1 VATEDLAH
9 RAREL
14 LSMSGG
20 SASRSL
26 NQLVGLVSRQV
37 PGCSGATAAVWR
49 DAEPVVRAAS
59 HPDLAEL
66 FELQLTSGSA
76 PWLEALASLDSPA
89 GLDSPASTDSPASRG
104 TVSTGTVSTGTVS
117 TGTVSTGTVSTG
129 TVSCPDT
136 LDEERWPGFAAA
148 ALARGVRC
156 CVTLAQRSGDR
167 ALTLTL
173 TMFGARPRSLD
184 PDQLPLA
191 ELLVAFGGAV
201 MGNAAAYDG
210 VQRTVLRLRDSV
222 ESGSLLDQARGVLM
236 NASGCTADEAWQ
248 QMRARSA
255 AQHIT
260 MTEVA
265 HQVIASQGSRTQEA
279 DAPEAGAG

>member
-1 VATEDLAH
+1 VATEDLAR
-9 RAREL
+9 RAHEL
-14 LSMSGG
+14 LAMTGG

-26 NQLVGLVSRQV
+26 NQLVGLVARQV
-37 PGCSGATAAVWR
+37 PGCSGATSAVWH

-66 FELQLTSGSA
+66 FELQLTAGAA
-76 PWLEALASLDSPA
+76 PWLDALASN
-89 GLDSPASTDSPASRG
+89 
-104 TVSTGTVSTGTVS
+104 
-117 TGTVSTGTVSTG
+117 G

-136 LDEERWPGFAAA
+136 LEEGRWPGFAAA

-156 CVTLAQRSGDR
+156 CVTVTQRSGDR
-167 ALTLTL
+167 ALTL

-222 ESGSLLDQARGVLM
+222 ESVSLLDQARGVLM

-265 HQVIASQGSRTQEA
+265 HQVIAS
-279 DAPEAGAG
+279 

>member
-1 VATEDLAH
+1 MATEDLVH

-14 LSMSGG
+14 LSMTGG

-37 PGCSGATAAVWR
+37 PGCSGATSAVWR
-49 DAEPVVRAAS
+49 EHRAGGPGGQPS
-59 HPDLAEL
+59 RP
-66 FELQLTSGSA
+66 A
-76 PWLEALASLDSPA
+76 PSSSNCSWPPA
-89 GLDSPASTDSPASRG
+89 RRPGWTPWPAWTPRPARTAPRAG
-104 TVSTGTVSTGTVS
+104 
-117 TGTVSTGTVSTG
+117 TG

-136 LDEERWPGFAAA
+136 LEEERWPGFAAA

-156 CVTLAQRSGDR
+156 CVTLAQRSGER
-167 ALTLTL
+167 ALTL

-184 PDQLPLA
+184 ADQLPLA

-201 MGNAAAYDG
+201 MGNAVAYDG

-236 NASGCTADEAWQ
+236 NARGCSAEEAWQ
-248 QMRARSA
+248 QMRAMSA

-265 HQVIASQGSRTQEA
+265 QQVIASQGEN
-279 DAPEAGAG
+279 APEAGAG

>member
-1 VATEDLAH
+1 MATEDLAH

-14 LSMSGG
+14 LSMTGG

-37 PGCSGATAAVWR
+37 PGCSGAASAVWR
-49 DAEPVVRAAS
+49 ETEPVVRAAS

-66 FELQLTSGSA
+66 FELQLAAGSA
-76 PWLEALASLDSPA
+76 PWLDALASLDSPA
-89 GLDSPASTDSPASRG
+89 SMGTASM
-104 TVSTGTVSTGTVS
+104 
-117 TGTVSTGTVSTG
+117 G

-136 LDEERWPGFAAA
+136 LEEERWPGFAAA

-156 CVTLAQRSGDR
+156 CVTLAQRSGER
-167 ALTLTL
+167 ALTL

-201 MGNAAAYDG
+201 MGNAVAYDG
-210 VQRTVLRLRDSV
+210 VQRTVLRLRHSV

-236 NASGCTADEAWQ
+236 NARGCTAEEAWQ
-248 QMRARSA
+248 QMRAMSA
-255 AQHIT
+255 AQHLT

-265 HQVIASQGSRTQEA
+265 ERVIATQGEN
-279 DAPEAGAG
+279 APEAGAG

>member
-1 VATEDLAH
+1 MATEDLVH

-14 LSMSGG
+14 LSMTGG

-37 PGCSGATAAVWR
+37 PGCSGATSAVWR
-49 DAEPVVRAAS
+49 ETEPVVRAAS

-66 FELQLTSGSA
+66 FELQLASGSA
-76 PWLEALASLDSPA
+76 PWLDALASLDSPA
-89 GLDSPASTDSPASRG
+89 APDSPA
-104 TVSTGTVSTGTVS
+104 
-117 TGTVSTGTVSTG
+117 STG

-136 LDEERWPGFAAA
+136 LEEERWPGFAAA

-156 CVTLAQRSGDR
+156 CVTLAQRSGER
-167 ALTLTL
+167 ALTL

-184 PDQLPLA
+184 TDQLPLA

-201 MGNAAAYDG
+201 MGNAVAYDG

-236 NASGCTADEAWQ
+236 NARGCSAEEAWQ
-248 QMRARSA
+248 QMRAMSA

-265 HQVIASQGSRTQEA
+265 QQVIASQGENT
-279 DAPEAGAG
+279 PEAGAG

>member
-1 VATEDLAH
+1 MATEDLVG

-14 LSMSGG
+14 LSMTGG

-26 NQLVGLVSRQV
+26 NQLVGLVSREV
-37 PGCSGATAAVWR
+37 PGCSGATSAVWH
-49 DAEPVVRAAS
+49 DTEPVVRAAT

-66 FELQLTSGSA
+66 FDLQLAVGAA
-76 PWLEALASLDSPA
+76 PWLDALA
-89 GLDSPASTDSPASRG
+89 GLDSVDRDSLGSTASLASAG
-104 TVSTGTVSTGTVS
+104 TVT
-117 TGTVSTGTVSTG
+117 
-129 TVSCPDT
+129 CPDT

-156 CVTLAQRSGDR
+156 CVTLAQRSGER
-167 ALTLTL
+167 ALTL

-184 PDQLPLA
+184 PDKLPLA

-222 ESGSLLDQARGVLM
+222 ESGALLDQARGMLM
-236 NASGCTADEAWQ
+236 NAHGCSADEAGQ
-248 QMRARSA
+248 QMRAMSA
-255 AQHIT
+255 AEHLT

-265 HQVIASQGSRTQEA
+265 RRVIASQGAGT
-279 DAPEAGAG
+279 PEAGAS

>member
-1 VATEDLAH
+1 VATEDLAR

-14 LSMSGG
+14 LSMTGG

-37 PGCSGATAAVWR
+37 PGCSGATSAVWR
-49 DAEPVVRAAS
+49 GTEPVVRAAS

-66 FELQLTSGSA
+66 FELQLTAGSA
-76 PWLEALASLDSPA
+76 PWLDALS
-89 GLDSPASTDSPASRG
+89 GLDSPD
-104 TVSTGTVSTGTVS
+104 STGTVT
-117 TGTVSTGTVSTG
+117 
-129 TVSCPDT
+129 CLDT

-156 CVTLAQRSGDR
+156 CVTVAQRSGDQ
-167 ALTLTL
+167 ALTL

-201 MGNAAAYDG
+201 MGNADAYDG
-210 VQRTVLRLRDSV
+210 VQRTVYRLRDSV
-222 ESGSLLDQARGVLM
+222 ESSALLDQARGVLM
-236 NASGCTADEAWQ
+236 HARGCSADDAWQ
-248 QMRARSA
+248 QMRAMSA

-265 HQVIASQGSRTQEA
+265 QQVIESQGAGTS
-279 DAPEAGAG
+279 EAGAG

>member
-1 VATEDLAH
+1 VATEDLAR

-14 LSMSGG
+14 LSMTGG

-37 PGCSGATAAVWR
+37 PGCSGATSAVWR
-49 DAEPVVRAAS
+49 EDEPVVRAAS

-66 FELQLTSGSA
+66 FELQLTTGSA
-76 PWLEALASLDSPA
+76 PWLDALA
-89 GLDSPASTDSPASRG
+89 GLESPASTGPASTG
-104 TVSTGTVSTGTVS
+104 PASTGTVT
-117 TGTVSTGTVSTG
+117 
-129 TVSCPDT
+129 CPDT

-156 CVTLAQRSGDR
+156 CVTVAQRSGDQ
-167 ALTLTL
+167 ALTL

-201 MGNAAAYDG
+201 MGNADAYDG
-210 VQRTVLRLRDSV
+210 VQRTVYRLRDSV
-222 ESGSLLDQARGVLM
+222 ESSALLDQARGVLM
-236 NASGCTADEAWQ
+236 HARGCSADDAWQ
-248 QMRARSA
+248 QMRAMSA

-265 HQVIASQGSRTQEA
+265 QQVIESQGAGTS
-279 DAPEAGAG
+279 EAGAS

>member
-1 VATEDLAH
+1 MATEDLAR

-14 LSMSGG
+14 LSMTGG

-37 PGCSGATAAVWR
+37 PGCSGATSAMWR
-49 DAEPVVRAAS
+49 DTEPVIRAAS

-66 FELQLTSGSA
+66 FELQLTTGSA
-76 PWLEALASLDSPA
+76 PWLDALA
-89 GLDSPASTDSPASRG
+89 GLESPASTDPA
-104 TVSTGTVSTGTVS
+104 STGTVT
-117 TGTVSTGTVSTG
+117 
-129 TVSCPDT
+129 CPDT

-156 CVTLAQRSGDR
+156 CVTVAQRPGDQ
-167 ALTLTL
+167 ALTL

-201 MGNAAAYDG
+201 MGNADAYDG
-210 VQRTVLRLRDSV
+210 VQRTVYRLRDSV
-222 ESGSLLDQARGVLM
+222 ESSALLDQARGVLM
-236 NASGCTADEAWQ
+236 HARGCSADDAWQ
-248 QMRARSA
+248 QMRAMSA

-265 HQVIASQGSRTQEA
+265 QQVIESQGAGTS
-279 DAPEAGAG
+279 EAGAS

>member
-37 PGCSGATAAVWR
+37 PGCSGATAAVWH

-76 PWLEALASLDSPA
+76 PWLEALA
-89 GLDSPASTDSPASRG
+89 GLDFPASTGMA
-104 TVSTGTVSTGTVS
+104 
-117 TGTVSTGTVSTG
+117 STG

-167 ALTLTL
+167 ALTL

-265 HQVIASQGSRTQEA
+265 HQVIASQGSSTQAA

>member
-14 LSMSGG
+14 LRMTGG

-26 NQLVGLVSRQV
+26 NQLVDLVSRQV
-37 PGCSGATAAVWR
+37 PGCSGAASAVWR
-49 DAEPVVRAAS
+49 DAEPMVRAAS

-66 FELQLTSGSA
+66 FELQLTVGSA
-76 PWLEALASLDSPA
+76 PWLDALASD
-89 GLDSPASTDSPASRG
+89 
-104 TVSTGTVSTGTVS
+104 V
-117 TGTVSTGTVSTG
+117 
-129 TVSCPDT
+129 TVSCLDT
-136 LDEERWPGFAAA
+136 LDEERWLGFASA

-156 CVTLAQRSGDR
+156 CVTLAQRSGEQ
-167 ALTLTL
+167 ALTL

-191 ELLVAFGGAV
+191 ELLVAFGGAI
-201 MGNAAAYDG
+201 MGNADAYDG
-210 VQRTVLRLRDSV
+210 MHRTVLRLRDSV
-222 ESGSLLDQARGVLM
+222 ESSALLDQARGVLM
-236 NASGCTADEAWQ
+236 HARGCSAEDAWQ
-248 QMRARSA
+248 QMRAMSA

-265 HQVIASQGSRTQEA
+265 QQVIASQGER
-279 DAPEAGAG
+279 APEAGAG

>member
-14 LSMSGG
+14 LSMTGG

-26 NQLVGLVSRQV
+26 NQLVDLVSRQV
-37 PGCSGATAAVWR
+37 PGCSGAASAVWR
-49 DAEPVVRAAS
+49 DGEPVVRAAS

-66 FELQLTSGSA
+66 FELQLTVGSA
-76 PWLEALASLDSPA
+76 PWLDALASDA
-89 GLDSPASTDSPASRG
+89 
-104 TVSTGTVSTGTVS
+104 
-117 TGTVSTGTVSTG
+117 
-129 TVSCPDT
+129 TVSCLDT

-156 CVTLAQRSGDR
+156 CVTLAQRSGEQ
-167 ALTLTL
+167 ALTL

-191 ELLVAFGGAV
+191 ELLVAFGGAI
-201 MGNAAAYDG
+201 MGNANAYDG
-210 VQRTVLRLRDSV
+210 MQRTVLRLRDSV
-222 ESGSLLDQARGVLM
+222 ESSALLDQARGVLM
-236 NASGCTADEAWQ
+236 HARGCSAEDAWQ
-248 QMRARSA
+248 QMRAMSA
-255 AQHIT
+255 AQRVT

-265 HQVIASQGSRTQEA
+265 QQVIASQGER
-279 DAPEAGAG
+279 APEAGAG

>member
-1 VATEDLAH
+1 MTTEDLAH

-14 LSMSGG
+14 LNMTGG

-37 PGCSGATAAVWR
+37 PGCSGATSAVWR
-49 DAEPVVRAAS
+49 DTEPVVRAAS

-66 FELQLTSGSA
+66 FDLQLTSGSG
-76 PWLEALASLDSPA
+76 PWLDALASLDSPA
-89 GLDSPASTDSPASRG
+89 STVPA
-104 TVSTGTVSTGTVS
+104 STGTVSAGP
-117 TGTVSTGTVSTG
+117 VSTGTVSTG

-136 LDEERWPGFAAA
+136 LEEERWPGFAAA

-156 CVTLAQRSGDR
+156 CVTLAQRSGER
-167 ALTLTL
+167 ALTL

-201 MGNAAAYDG
+201 MGNAVAYDG

-236 NASGCTADEAWQ
+236 NARGCTAEEAWQ
-248 QMRARSA
+248 QMRAMSA

-265 HQVIASQGSRTQEA
+265 ERVIASQGEN
-279 DAPEAGAG
+279 APEAGAG

>member
-1 VATEDLAH
+1 MATEDLAH

-37 PGCSGATAAVWR
+37 PGCSGATAAVWH

-76 PWLEALASLDSPA
+76 PWLEALA
-89 GLDSPASTDSPASRG
+89 GLDFPASTGMASTG
-104 TVSTGTVSTGTVS
+104 MVSTGMVSTGM
-117 TGTVSTGTVSTG
+117 VSTG

-167 ALTLTL
+167 ALTL

-265 HQVIASQGSRTQEA
+265 HQVIASEGSSTQAA

>member
-1 VATEDLAH
+1 MATEDLAH

-14 LSMSGG
+14 LSMSSG

-49 DAEPVVRAAS
+49 DAEPVVWAAS

-89 GLDSPASTDSPASRG
+89 STGPASTGPA
-104 TVSTGTVSTGTVS
+104 
-117 TGTVSTGTVSTG
+117 STG

-167 ALTLTL
+167 ALTL

-255 AQHIT
+255 AQHDAMI
-260 MTEVA
+260 EVA
-265 HQVIASQGSRTQEA
+265 RQVIASQGSSTQDA
-279 DAPEAGAG
+279 DAPEAGAGRARPGLRIPLTPQGGCGRAV

>member
-1 VATEDLAH
+1 VVTEDLAH

-14 LSMSGG
+14 LNMTGG

-37 PGCSGATAAVWR
+37 PGCSGATSAVWR
-49 DAEPVVRAAS
+49 ETEPVVRAAS

-66 FELQLTSGSA
+66 FELQLTSGSG
-76 PWLEALASLDSPA
+76 PWLDALASLDSPA
-89 GLDSPASTDSPASRG
+89 SSDSPASTGAAS
-104 TVSTGTVSTGTVS
+104 TS
-117 TGTVSTGTVSTG
+117 

-136 LDEERWPGFAAA
+136 LEEERWPGFAAA

-156 CVTLAQRSGDR
+156 CVTLAQRSGER
-167 ALTLTL
+167 ALTL

-201 MGNAAAYDG
+201 MGNAVAYDG
-210 VQRTVLRLRDSV
+210 VQRTVLRLRESV
-222 ESGSLLDQARGVLM
+222 ESGSLLDQARGILM
-236 NASGCTADEAWQ
+236 NARGCTAEEAWQ
-248 QMRARSA
+248 QMRAMSA

-265 HQVIASQGSRTQEA
+265 QRVIASQGEN
-279 DAPEAGAG
+279 APEAGAG

>member
-1 VATEDLAH
+1 MATEDLAR

-14 LSMSGG
+14 LSMTGG

-37 PGCSGATAAVWR
+37 PGCSGATSAMWR
-49 DAEPVVRAAS
+49 DTEPVIRAAS

-66 FELQLTSGSA
+66 FELQHTTGSA
-76 PWLEALASLDSPA
+76 PWLDALAGLESPDST
-89 GLDSPASTDSPASRG
+89 GTTSTG
-104 TVSTGTVSTGTVS
+104 TTSTGTTSTGTVT
-117 TGTVSTGTVSTG
+117 
-129 TVSCPDT
+129 CPDT

-156 CVTLAQRSGDR
+156 CVTVAQRSGDQ
-167 ALTLTL
+167 ALTL

-201 MGNAAAYDG
+201 MGNADAYDG
-210 VQRTVLRLRDSV
+210 VQRTVYRLRDSV
-222 ESGSLLDQARGVLM
+222 ESSALLDQARGVLM
-236 NASGCTADEAWQ
+236 HARGCSADDAWQ
-248 QMRARSA
+248 QMRAMSA

-265 HQVIASQGSRTQEA
+265 QQVIESQGAGTS
-279 DAPEAGAG
+279 EAGAS

>member
-1 VATEDLAH
+1 MATEDLAH

-89 GLDSPASTDSPASRG
+89 
-104 TVSTGTVSTGTVS
+104 STGTASTGTAS
-117 TGTVSTGTVSTG
+117 TGTASTG

-136 LDEERWPGFAAA
+136 LDEGRWPGFAAA

-167 ALTLTL
+167 ALTL

-265 HQVIASQGSRTQEA
+265 HQVIASQGSSTQAA

>member
-1 VATEDLAH
+1 MATEDLVH

-14 LSMSGG
+14 LSMTGG

-37 PGCSGATAAVWR
+37 PGCSGATSAVWR
-49 DAEPVVRAAS
+49 ETEPVVRAAS

-66 FELQLTSGSA
+66 FELQLASGSA
-76 PWLEALASLDSPA
+76 PWLDALASLDSPA
-89 GLDSPASTDSPASRG
+89 SPDSPA
-104 TVSTGTVSTGTVS
+104 
-117 TGTVSTGTVSTG
+117 STG

-136 LDEERWPGFAAA
+136 LEEERWPGFAAA

-156 CVTLAQRSGDR
+156 CVTLAHRSGER
-167 ALTLTL
+167 ALTL

-201 MGNAAAYDG
+201 MGNAVAYDG

-236 NASGCTADEAWQ
+236 NARGCSAEEAWQ
-248 QMRARSA
+248 QMRAMSA

-265 HQVIASQGSRTQEA
+265 QQIIASQGEN
-279 DAPEAGAG
+279 APEAGAG

>member
-1 VATEDLAH
+1 MTTEDLAH

-14 LSMSGG
+14 LNMTGG

-37 PGCSGATAAVWR
+37 PGCSGATSAVWR
-49 DAEPVVRAAS
+49 DTEPVVRAAS

-66 FELQLTSGSA
+66 FDLQLTSGSG
-76 PWLEALASLDSPA
+76 PWLDALASLDSPA
-89 GLDSPASTDSPASRG
+89 RTDSPA
-104 TVSTGTVSTGTVS
+104 STGTVSTGPRATQYGPGS
-117 TGTVSTGTVSTG
+117 TGPASTS

-136 LDEERWPGFAAA
+136 LEEERWPGFAAA

-156 CVTLAQRSGDR
+156 CVTLAQRSGER
-167 ALTLTL
+167 ALTL

-201 MGNAAAYDG
+201 MGNAVAYDG

-236 NASGCTADEAWQ
+236 NARGCTAEEAWQ
-248 QMRARSA
+248 QMRAMSA

-265 HQVIASQGSRTQEA
+265 ERVIASQGEN
-279 DAPEAGAG
+279 APEAGAG

>member
-1 VATEDLAH
+1 MATDDLAR

-14 LSMSGG
+14 LSMTGG

-37 PGCSGATAAVWR
+37 PGCSGATSAVWR
-49 DAEPVVRAAS
+49 DTEPVVQAAS

-66 FELQLTSGSA
+66 FELQLAAGSA
-76 PWLEALASLDSPA
+76 PWLDALG
-89 GLDSPASTDSPASRG
+89 GLDFPA
-104 TVSTGTVSTGTVS
+104 
-117 TGTVSTGTVSTG
+117 STGTVSTG

-167 ALTLTL
+167 ALTLT
-173 TMFGARPRSLD
+173 MFGARPRSLD

-210 VQRTVLRLRDSV
+210 VQRTVYRLRDSV
-222 ESGSLLDQARGVLM
+222 ESSALLDQARGVLM
-236 NASGCTADEAWQ
+236 HARGCSADDAWQ
-248 QMRARSA
+248 QMRAMSA

-265 HQVIASQGSRTQEA
+265 EQVIKSQGAGRS
-279 DAPEAGAG
+279 EAGAS

>member
-1 VATEDLAH
+1 VATEDLAR
-9 RAREL
+9 RAHEL
-14 LSMSGG
+14 LSMTGG

-37 PGCSGATAAVWR
+37 PGCSGATSAVWR
-49 DAEPVVRAAS
+49 DDEPVVRAAS

-66 FELQLTSGSA
+66 FELQLTADSA
-76 PWLEALASLDSPA
+76 PWLDALASNGP
-89 GLDSPASTDSPASRG
+89 
-104 TVSTGTVSTGTVS
+104 
-117 TGTVSTGTVSTG
+117 
-129 TVSCPDT
+129 VSCLDT
-136 LDEERWPGFAAA
+136 LEEERWPGFAAA

-156 CVTLAQRSGDR
+156 CVTLAQRSGEQ
-167 ALTLTL
+167 ALTL

-201 MGNAAAYDG
+201 MGNADAYDG

-222 ESGSLLDQARGVLM
+222 ESGALLDQARGVLM
-236 NASGCTADEAWQ
+236 HARGCTAAEALTQ
-248 QMRARSA
+248 LGAMAT

-265 HQVIASQGSRTQEA
+265 QQIIASQGAET
-279 DAPEAGAG
+279 PEAGAG

>member
-1 VATEDLAH
+1 VATEDLAR

-14 LSMSGG
+14 LSMTGG

-37 PGCSGATAAVWR
+37 PGCSGATSAMWR
-49 DAEPVVRAAS
+49 DTEPVIRAAS

-66 FELQLTSGSA
+66 FELQLTTGSA
-76 PWLEALASLDSPA
+76 PWLDALA
-89 GLDSPASTDSPASRG
+89 GLESPASTGPASTG
-104 TVSTGTVSTGTVS
+104 PASTGTVT
-117 TGTVSTGTVSTG
+117 
-129 TVSCPDT
+129 CPDT

-156 CVTLAQRSGDR
+156 CVTVAQRSGDQ
-167 ALTLTL
+167 ALTL

-201 MGNAAAYDG
+201 MGNADAYDG
-210 VQRTVLRLRDSV
+210 VQRTVYRLRDSV
-222 ESGSLLDQARGVLM
+222 ESSALLDQARGVLM
-236 NASGCTADEAWQ
+236 HARGCSADDAWQ
-248 QMRARSA
+248 QMRAMSA

-265 HQVIASQGSRTQEA
+265 QQVIESQG
-279 DAPEAGAG
+279 AGTSETGAS

>member
-1 VATEDLAH
+1 MATEDLAH

-14 LSMSGG
+14 LSMTGG

-37 PGCSGATAAVWR
+37 PGCSGATSAVWR
-49 DAEPVVRAAS
+49 ETEPVVRAAS

-66 FELQLTSGSA
+66 FEMQLTSGSA
-76 PWLEALASLDSPA
+76 PWLDALASLDSPA
-89 GLDSPASTDSPASRG
+89 
-104 TVSTGTVSTGTVS
+104 
-117 TGTVSTGTVSTG
+117 STGTVSTG

-136 LDEERWPGFAAA
+136 LEEERWPGFAAA

-156 CVTLAQRSGDR
+156 CVTLAQRSGER
-167 ALTLTL
+167 ALTL

-201 MGNAAAYDG
+201 MGNAVAYDG

-236 NASGCTADEAWQ
+236 NARGCTAEKAWQ
-248 QMRARSA
+248 QMRAMSA

-265 HQVIASQGSRTQEA
+265 QRVIASQG
-279 DAPEAGAG
+279 DNAPEAGAG

>member
-1 VATEDLAH
+1 VATEDLAR
-9 RAREL
+9 RAHEL
-14 LSMSGG
+14 LSLTGG

-26 NQLVGLVSRQV
+26 NQLVGLVARQV
-37 PGCSGATAAVWR
+37 PGCSGATSAVWH

-66 FELQLTSGSA
+66 FELQLTAGAA
-76 PWLEALASLDSPA
+76 PWLDALASN
-89 GLDSPASTDSPASRG
+89 
-104 TVSTGTVSTGTVS
+104 
-117 TGTVSTGTVSTG
+117 G

-136 LDEERWPGFAAA
+136 LEEERWPGFAAA

-156 CVTLAQRSGDR
+156 CVTVTQRSGDR
-167 ALTLTL
+167 ALTL

-222 ESGSLLDQARGVLM
+222 ESSALLDQARGVLM
-236 NASGCTADEAWQ
+236 HARGCTAEEAWQ
-248 QMRARSA
+248 QMRGLSG

-265 HQVIASQGSRTQEA
+265 QQIIASQGA
-279 DAPEAGAG
+279 DTPEAGAG

>member
-1 VATEDLAH
+1 MTLGRQQTGGGVATEDLAR

-14 LSMSGG
+14 LSMTGG

-37 PGCSGATAAVWR
+37 PGCSGATSAVWR
-49 DAEPVVRAAS
+49 DAEPVVSAAS

-66 FELQLTSGSA
+66 FELQLTTGAA
-76 PWLEALASLDSPA
+76 PWLDALA
-89 GLDSPASTDSPASRG
+89 ASDP
-104 TVSTGTVSTGTVS
+104 
-117 TGTVSTGTVSTG
+117 
-129 TVSCPDT
+129 VSCPDT

-156 CVTLAQRSGDR
+156 CVTLAQRHGDQ
-167 ALTLTL
+167 ALTL

-201 MGNAAAYDG
+201 MGNADAYDG

-222 ESGSLLDQARGVLM
+222 ESSALLDQARGVLM
-236 NASGCTADEAWQ
+236 HARGCTAEEAWQ
-248 QMRARSA
+248 QMRAMSA
-255 AQHIT
+255 ARHVT

-265 HQVIASQGSRTQEA
+265 QEVIASQGPGTPGA
-279 DAPEAGAG
+279 DAPEAGSG

>member
-1 VATEDLAH
+1 MATEDLARQAH
-9 RAREL
+9 EL
-14 LSMSGG
+14 LSMTGG

-37 PGCSGATAAVWR
+37 PGCSGAVSAVWR
-49 DAEPVVRAAS
+49 DTEPVARAAS

-66 FELQLTSGSA
+66 FELQLTAGSA
-76 PWLEALASLDSPA
+76 PWLDALAGS
-89 GLDSPASTDSPASRG
+89 
-104 TVSTGTVSTGTVS
+104 
-117 TGTVSTGTVSTG
+117 G

-156 CVTLAQRSGDR
+156 CDTLIQRSGDR
-167 ALTLTL
+167 ALTL

-222 ESGSLLDQARGVLM
+222 ESSAQLDQARGVLM
-236 NASGCTADEAWQ
+236 HARGCSAEEAWQ
-248 QMRARSA
+248 QMRAMSA

-265 HQVIASQGSRTQEA
+265 GQIIATQGRSTQRGSAPRRSTGEST
-279 DAPEAGAG
+279 PEAGAGSRPAR